1 MLCVLIQLK
10 MRSLQIAL
18 AFFALIFSVKPVF
31 AGDNENIVGE
41 EVTYSI
47 KKTSCKGFIAYDS
60 SKAGRRPIVLVVPE
74 WWGNNDYS
82 RMRARMLA
90 ELGYL
95 AMAVDMY
102 GDGKLAEDPQ
112 TAQALSA
119 PFYKT
124 ATLGKERID
133 GAITFIIKHR
143 LANPKKIAAVGYCF
157 GGSMVM
163 GAALSGSNLTAAV
176 SFHGGLKMLQPKR
189 DVAKAKLL
197 VCHGGAD
204 SFVPDAD
211 VATFR
216 KNMATAGLPY
226 KFIVY
231 QQATHAFTN
240 PAATE
245 TGKKF
250 DLPIQYNEN
259 ADKKSWNDMKRF
271 LEDSFKDAKI

>member
-1 MLCVLIQLK
+1 
-10 MRSLQIAL
+10 MRSLHITL
-18 AFFALIFSVKPVF
+18 AFFALLLSVTPLF
-31 AGDNENIVGE
+31 AEANANIVGE
-41 EVTYSI
+41 EVTYSS
-47 KKTSCKGFIAYDS
+47 KKTTFKGYVAYDS
-60 SKAGRRPIVLVVPE
+60 SKTGRRPIVLVVPE
-74 WWGNNDYS
+74 WWGNNDYP

-102 GDGKLAEDPQ
+102 GDGKLAEDPK
-112 TAQALSA
+112 TAQELSS
-119 PFYKT
+119 PFYKN
-124 ATLGKERID
+124 AALGKERIEA
-133 GAITFIIKHR
+133 AITFINKHR

-157 GGSMVM
+157 GGSMALN
-163 GAALSGSNLTAAV
+163 AALLGSNLSAAV
-176 SFHGGLKMLQPKR
+176 SFHGGLKTPQAKR
-189 DVAKAKLL
+189 DAVRAKLL

-204 SFVPDAD
+204 SFVPEAD
-211 VATFR
+211 VAAFR
-216 KNMATAGLPY
+216 RNMATAGLPY

-271 LEDSFKDAKI
+271 LEDSFKDAKM